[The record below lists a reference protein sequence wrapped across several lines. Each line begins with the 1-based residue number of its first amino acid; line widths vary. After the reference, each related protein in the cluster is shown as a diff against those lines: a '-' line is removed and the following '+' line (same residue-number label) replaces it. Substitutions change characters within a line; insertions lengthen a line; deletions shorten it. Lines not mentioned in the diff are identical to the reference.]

1 MKQYR
6 QSQIGIGW
14 LVASAIAL
22 ASAGALAAD
31 SGNVNSGGRSVNEVL
46 GRASASL
53 PDTGIRAVNTA
64 ALPPVSEVYGRGN
77 QMSGGAALP
86 SASERWM
93 SAISAAVRARWQ
105 QQTESTVHATFPSLL
120 PSKRRSQ

>member
-6 QSQIGIGW
+6 QSHIGIGW

-22 ASAGALAAD
+22 TSAGAIAD
-31 SGNVNSGGRSVNEVL
+31 SGNVNSGGRSVNEVQ
-46 GRASASL
+46 GRASGSL
-53 PDTGIRAVNTA
+53 PGARTRAVNTTG
-64 ALPPVSEVYGRGN
+64 LPAVSEVYGRGS

-86 SASERWM
+86 SVSARWM

-105 QQTESTVHATFPSLL
+105 QQPESTVRATFPSLP
-120 PSKRRSQ
+120 PSKRRSQE

>member
-77 QMSGGAALP
+77 QMSGGGGAAIGIGAMDVGDFGRGSGALATANGKHGTRDV
-86 SASERWM
+86 SVAS
-93 SAISAAVRARWQ
+93 
-105 QQTESTVHATFPSLL
+105 T
-120 PSKRRSQ
+120 K

>member
-6 QSQIGIGW
+6 QSHIRIGW

-31 SGNVNSGGRSVNEVL
+31 IGNVNSGGRSVNEVL
-46 GRASASL
+46 GRASGSL
-53 PDTGIRAVNTA
+53 PGIGVRAVNTT

-77 QMSGGAALP
+77 QMSGGAGAAIGTGAMDVGDFGRGSGTLAAAHGKHG
-86 SASERWM
+86 ASDV
-93 SAISAAVRARWQ
+93 SVA
-105 QQTESTVHATFPSLL
+105 ST
-120 PSKRRSQ
+120 K